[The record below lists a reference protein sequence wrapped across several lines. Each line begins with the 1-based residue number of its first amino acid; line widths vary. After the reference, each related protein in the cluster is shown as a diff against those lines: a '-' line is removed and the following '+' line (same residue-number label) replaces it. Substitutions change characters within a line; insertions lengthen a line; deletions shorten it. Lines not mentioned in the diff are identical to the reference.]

1 MNGLNSI
8 GGATNATNTTGAQGT
23 ENSDFDAIFQEGIAN
38 TAAVMMQL
46 IGGDIIQSVMKDE
59 SAVD

>member
-8 GGATNATNTTGAQGT
+8 GGAPDTTAANGAGAAET
-23 ENSDFDAIFQEGIAN
+23 SDFDAIFKEGVAN
-38 TAAVMMQL
+38 TTAVLFQF

-59 SAVD
+59 QSVD

>member
-8 GGATNATNTTGAQGT
+8 GNGADAASPAAASGADAG
-23 ENSDFDAIFQEGIAN
+23 NFDAVFNEGITN
-38 TAAVMMQL
+38 TAAVMLQL